1 MDCGKL
7 VSIIKRWGY
16 NTTFQYLADVYGYSK
31 KEIEE
36 CVRGIGVDL
45 GLWSL
50 LYASLPGEADNNAA
64 AVSSPQRMGSRTYNS
79 PSFV

>member
-1 MDCGKL
+1 MECEKL
-7 VSIIKRWGY
+7 IAITKRWGY

-50 LYASLPGEADNNAA
+50 LYASLPGEEGSNAA
-64 AVSSPQRMGSRTYNS
+64 AVSSPQRMGRG
-79 PSFV
+79 